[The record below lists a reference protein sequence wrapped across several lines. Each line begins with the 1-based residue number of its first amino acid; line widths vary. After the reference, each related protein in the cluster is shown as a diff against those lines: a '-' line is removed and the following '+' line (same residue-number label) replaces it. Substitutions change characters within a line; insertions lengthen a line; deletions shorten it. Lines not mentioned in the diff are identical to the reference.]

1 MPDYFGSSVSRLAIA
16 TLLLVTILGS
26 TTGGQT
32 RDPHRVFNPDKRGQ
46 APPSLPAQYF
56 YLLRLQLHLD
66 QEADRRQQ
74 RGLQKE
80 AEELRS
86 HVQGQLHFRDDQAAI
101 LRQVATEYDDMYRA
115 INIEVAPIAKA
126 DRDWV
131 KAHGKAAGP
140 PPNRAQV
147 RDFGLRRKAALED
160 AIRELNSRLGP
171 DGAAQVQSYL
181 ARIFSPENRNT
192 RLRFY
197 PPLHLKLHAP
207 PGVNNPNSGSGVA
220 NDLHGEASQ

>member
-1 MPDYFGSSVSRLAIA
+1 MPRQPRACYALYNLVSLALVVCA
-16 TLLLVTILGS
+16 TAPVVLTQAALTN
-26 TTGGQT
+26 
-32 RDPHRVFNPDKRGQ
+32 RPFNPDTRKHT
-46 APPSLPAQYF
+46 PPSLPAQYF

-80 AEELRS
+80 ADELRS
-86 HVQGQLHFRDDQAAI
+86 HVQGQLHFSDDQAGI
-101 LRQVATEYDDMYRA
+101 LRQVATEYDGEYRA

-131 KAHGKAAGP
+131 KANGKAAGP

-147 RDFGLRRKAALED
+147 HDFGLRRKAALED

-181 ARIFSPENRNT
+181 ARIFAPHNGNSHMK
-192 RLRFY
+192 FH
-197 PPLHLKLHAP
+197 PPHPKLHAP
-207 PGVNNPNSGSGVA
+207 PGLNNPNVDSGVA
-220 NDLHGEASQ
+220 NDLHGETRQ